1 MIRTIGLAHINLN
14 VSDIERSVRFYR
26 DLFGLEVLMEY
37 EGPMGEHPT
46 GRQVA
51 LSTPGANDVLALSAI
66 PGVPIDAGGINH
78 FGFTL
83 VSNDDI
89 DDAVLQVQ
97 RAGGKLIKRSKSEQ
111 DGIVEDNAYV
121 SDPDGYVI
129 ELNAQHLLLSR
140 KRNREQSPNPE
151 R

>member
-1 MIRTIGLAHINLN
+1 MTQLSGVQFCAFIMIRTIGLAHINLN

-26 DLFGLEVLMEY
+26 DLFGLEVLMDY
-37 EGPMGEHPT
+37 EGPMGEHPR

-66 PGVPIDAGGINH
+66 PGVAISAGGMSH

-89 DDAVLQVQ
+89 DDAVLQVLA
-97 RAGGKLIKRSKSEQ
+97 AGGKAHQAHDITTRWT
-111 DGIVEDNAYV
+111 
-121 SDPDGYVI
+121 
-129 ELNAQHLLLSR
+129 R
-140 KRNREQSPNPE
+140 
-151 R
+151 